1 MSTKKFNE
9 VFAQE
14 VDKISQRREKLNSQR
29 PDNQKRQKIDPEQED
44 QKDDGTPI
52 MRPTPASNVI
62 GLSLSGGGIR
72 SAAFCLGALQALDV
86 RGIIQNIDYLSTVSG
101 GGYIGTSMTAAMSA
115 AGTNKFPFA
124 SELRTGEAPGVM
136 HIRDHSNYLFPQGL
150 LNVFGNI
157 VVYLRGII
165 ANVMLLLPYLLLAA
179 ALTIWWLPN
188 TDRLMQTRAGYLAYL
203 PISSVDYFGLTLNA
217 LLAFTIALAVW
228 ALWRSTSF
236 GRDFTDVGIS
246 VRFFG
251 IALAA
256 ILVVAF
262 CELSPFFLSGFFAV
276 HGSANGSHEI
286 LAAFMHRL
294 DRLTPYLASIGAV
307 VGFLG
312 RFLSDWFKRATE
324 KPGIAAAATQ
334 IAVKL
339 AMYVAGATLPLVLWM
354 AYLNLAFWGI
364 RDCGT
369 DCKSSTGPALFHAPD
384 WMTSLANWI
393 PAWIPGDNHILWL
406 YLAIGVPMA
415 VIGWTLSPNANSL
428 HRLYRDRLSKAF
440 LFNPA
445 ERIAW
450 HKWDAHPD
458 PQSRKADTGGPS
470 GANANST
477 EASPVDT
484 AKRIVG
490 NELSPESAPQ
500 LREADTGGPSGA
512 NTNSAKAF
520 LVDTVKRITANAV
533 GPESAPQ
540 LRDSDLLPLDDFRIS
555 QLRTDLAP
563 YHLINTALN
572 IEASKYANRR
582 DRNADFF
589 IFSPLFTGSESTGYV
604 ATELMEG
611 KRKRTELTLGTAV
624 AVSGAAASSN
634 MGSGTVKPLVPTLA
648 ILNIRLGYW
657 IKNPKQ
663 VAGEQKKTGI
673 LRFFDKL
680 YFLKEMLGL
689 LTENSGTVYLT
700 DGGHIENLGIY
711 ELLRRR
717 CKLIIAIDAEQ
728 DPEMSFGSL
737 ITLERYA
744 RIDFGVQLDLPWSAL
759 RDATRAASA
768 EILANGGIDRDKAAR
783 GPHCALGT
791 IYYPRKRTGEN
802 NENDRTGVLLYIKS
816 SFTGDESDY
825 VVDYKRRHPAFPHE
839 STADQLFSEEQ
850 FEAYRDIG
858 FHAVNSAFRLTDMV
872 CMTPKP
878 VKWQGAT
885 TTLSL
890 ERKMRTILGW
900 ECREDVK
907 GAGGGDLGSD
917 ES

>member
-1 MSTKKFNE
+1 MWIKKFHD
-9 VFAQE
+9 VFKQE
-14 VDKISQRREKLNSQR
+14 VKEISKRRKK
-29 PDNQKRQKIDPEQED
+29 QKRQKIILED
-44 QKDDGTPI
+44 EDKKDDGTPI
-52 MRPTPASNVI
+52 KRPTPASNVI

-86 RGIIQNIDYLSTVSG
+86 PGIIQKIDYLSTVSG

-115 AGTNKFPFA
+115 SKVDKFPFA

-150 LNVFGNI
+150 LNIFGNI
-157 VVYLRGII
+157 VVYLRGIV
-165 ANVMLLLPYLLLAA
+165 ANVILLLPYLLLAA

-188 TDRLMQTRAGYLAYL
+188 TDRLLQTRARYLTHL
-203 PISSVDYFGLTLNA
+203 PISSVDHFGLTLNA
-217 LLAFTIALAVW
+217 ILAFTVALAVW
-228 ALWRSTSF
+228 ALWRSTPR

-262 CELSPFFLSGFFAV
+262 CELSPLFLRGFFAL
-276 HGSANGSHEI
+276 HGSAKGSDKI

-294 DRLTPYLASIGAV
+294 DTLTPYLASIGAV

-312 RFLSDWFKRATE
+312 RFLGDWFKRATE

-339 AMYVAGATLPLVLWM
+339 AMYVAGATVPFVLWM

-369 DCKSSTGPALFHAPD
+369 ECKPSPDPPFVHAPH
-384 WMTSLANWI
+384 WLTSLADWI
-393 PAWIPGDNHILWL
+393 PTDWPTRLASRIPADRLAKLASQIQGDNHIPWL
-406 YLAIGVPMA
+406 YLAIGAPMI
-415 VIGWTLSPNANSL
+415 VIGWTLSANANSL

-445 ERIAW
+445 KRIAW
-450 HKWDAHPD
+450 HKWDAQPD
-458 PQSRKADTGGPS
+458 PQLPASETDLRSRL
-470 GANANST
+470 NA
-477 EASPVDT
+477 
-484 AKRIVG
+484 
-490 NELSPESAPQ
+490 
-500 LREADTGGPSGA
+500 
-512 NTNSAKAF
+512 NSAKAF
-520 LVDTVKRITANAV
+520 LVDTAKRITANEV

-604 ATELMEG
+604 ATKLMEG
-611 KRKRTELTLGTAV
+611 KHPELTLGTAV

-657 IKNPKQ
+657 ISNPKR
-663 VAGEQKKTGI
+663 VAGELKKRWI

-680 YFLKEMLGL
+680 YFLKELLGL
-689 LTENSGTVYLT
+689 LTESSETVYLT

-728 DPEMSFGSL
+728 DPEMSFSSL

-744 RIDFGVQLDLPWSAL
+744 RIDFGVQLDLPWGAL
-759 RDATRAASA
+759 RDATRTASA

-791 IYYPRKRTGEN
+791 IYYPRKQDSEKA
-802 NENDRTGVLLYIKS
+802 EDDSTGVLLYIKS

-839 STADQLFSEEQ
+839 STLDQLFSEEQ

-858 FHAVNSAFRLTDMV
+858 FHAVNSAFRLTDKV
-872 CMTPKP
+872 CMTPAP
-878 VKWQGAT
+878 AVWQGET
-885 TTLSL
+885 TTLPL
-890 ERKMRTILGW
+890 EKKMRGILGW
-900 ECREDVK
+900 ACREAAEGQK
-907 GAGGGDLGSD
+907 YMPS
-917 ES
+917 ESWS